1 MTDFLALANE
11 AICYEGSDTYLGA
24 TSEQLA
30 DVLAANTDLWTP
42 ATDDTSWSID
52 DEDGFMAAL
61 AAKVNPETPLS
72 ARKAAAEGTDNDP
85 VATGFAGVAP
95 TNLPRRP
102 AWSPEPE
109 WLGCA
114 DPGQGKR
121 IRAAVSSM
129 WGTTRDNR
137 GVAAVLIGA
146 TADPDTGNQH
156 GDVDIR
162 VRVMAWGGFA
172 RYASITC
179 EIRMHVTGSYD
190 VVPVGSTT
198 HEYDTAP
205 ASGVVVTN
213 HTRLY
218 GSDASP
224 DGTSALAWAVLSPE
238 AAQRWGEALFN
249 GAYGASGWDQL
260 LIDGYVGDRCDD
272 PTPAEQMVLDDPD
285 APETVQHLL
294 LEPPVPMS
302 VKRHRWGHGES
313 RYMDPAS
320 WRNDT
325 LCSAQ
330 LAASPYSQRARWGE
344 QRFSVAAVHGAHVDV
359 FEWGWS
365 ATSGRR
371 GVTLSADN
379 VSHFAAQSVL
389 TWAEEQP
396 EWTDRVHKDLFYDKQ
411 WWALLYPDGMYDD
424 ALITELV
431 EAYIAAADDVIV
443 TAYAVGDIES

>member
-1 MTDFLALANE
+1 MGGAPGVKVRLRVSFVTRRICCWLVPHYPVDIRQADGVHCVCRAPRSVNPKRKGPDMTDFLALANE

-30 DVLAANTDLWTP
+30 YVLAANTDLWTP

-162 VRVMAWGGFA
+162 VRVMAWGGFEGEEPDKRFRVLA
-172 RYASITC
+172 
-179 EIRMHVTGSYD
+179 GSQWRKPTLNPD
-190 VVPVGSTT
+190 ATT
-198 HEYDTAP
+198 YKRQVNVDMMQKELISQGVLDTASMKLTRDHVFRNW
-205 ASGVVVTN
+205 ADATQVISGKPQYSGGY
-213 HTRLY
+213 HWQRLT
-218 GSDASP
+218 G
-224 DGTSALAWAVLSPE
+224 DG
-238 AAQRWGEALFN
+238 
-249 GAYGASGWDQL
+249 
-260 LIDGYVGDRCDD
+260 
-272 PTPAEQMVLDDPD
+272 
-285 APETVQHLL
+285 
-294 LEPPVPMS
+294 
-302 VKRHRWGHGES
+302 GES
-313 RYMDPAS
+313 S
-320 WRNDT
+320 
-325 LCSAQ
+325 S
-330 LAASPYSQRARWGE
+330 
-344 QRFSVAAVHGAHVDV
+344 
-359 FEWGWS
+359 
-365 ATSGRR
+365 
-371 GVTLSADN
+371 
-379 VSHFAAQSVL
+379 
-389 TWAEEQP
+389 
-396 EWTDRVHKDLFYDKQ
+396 
-411 WWALLYPDGMYDD
+411 
-424 ALITELV
+424 
-431 EAYIAAADDVIV
+431 
-443 TAYAVGDIES
+443 